1 MTVTATTSPLSAP
14 ESPTRDAHI
23 TALPAPESATRLTT
37 VESLPAPVPVPT
49 IVHASPEVQEF
60 AGERLADFHA
70 NPATFG
76 RIAASCCP
84 EAAAFARADLLASGI
99 PPLADA
105 VLRSTFQRKFPVT
118 CARILADPQ
127 AFTAGHLVAALLDT
141 WHEVAV
147 EMLLRYVVQEGVET
161 RHIDAVCRNLAT
173 HALDASGGVGSGY
186 VPGERETGDLEAV
199 DLPSH
204 PARFHPTLRVRR
216 YLAEILANPVLGIP
230 HRMTELGFRDYAVAY
245 PSIEHLSHDEVF
257 QETSVDLRR
266 KVFSDAIDNAEQL
279 SSYLQLPKIAAG
291 ASAVGW
297 FRQTGRA
304 VGKSKTRDAI
314 NRHAKLVSADFARDL
329 AASEE
334 RIGGVS
340 REILQDEFLRE
351 QAIAD
356 RDSLDTDFELDS
368 RNPVGALV
376 DALESARELAGGNR
390 LRNSAMLVLAGA
402 SVFRNT
408 FALPELTLPADQD
421 ELERVRVAIE
431 STPGEVHRSLKAW
444 HDALKGASTRDQR
457 DIDPALVELWQHY
470 SALEADALLGRG
482 PQVALI
488 LARAAVAVLPTPKTD
503 SRLAFIA
510 SITAASTDPAWAK
523 VAPRIASGFTARF
536 CKRTPDE
543 ESQAWPTALRLA
555 LDAEDAPLGI
565 TSTDVERNLREL
577 HLLSHLSTQEA
588 TQPLHE
594 LLART

>member
-1 MTVTATTSPLSAP
+1 M
-14 ESPTRDAHI
+14 
-23 TALPAPESATRLTT
+23 PA
-37 VESLPAPVPVPT
+37 PT
-49 IVHASPEVQEF
+49 IVHASPAVQEF
-60 AGERLADFHA
+60 AGERLAEFHA

-76 RIAASCCP
+76 RIAASGCP
-84 EAAAFARADLLASGI
+84 EAATFARADLIASGI

-105 VLRSTFQRKFPVT
+105 VLRSTFQRKLPVT

-127 AFTAGHLVAALLDT
+127 AFTAGHLVAALLDA

-147 EMLLRYVVQEGVET
+147 EMLLRYVVQDSVET

-173 HALDASGGVGSGY
+173 HALDQSGGVGSGY

-204 PARFHPTLRVRR
+204 PSRFHSTLRVRR
-216 YLAEILANPVLGIP
+216 YLAEILANPKLGIP

-257 QETSVDLRR
+257 METSVDLRR
-266 KVFSDAIDNAEQL
+266 KVFSDAVHEGARPSGKHL
-279 SSYLQLPKIAAG
+279 SSYLQLPKIAKG

-356 RDSLDTDFELDS
+356 RDGLDTDFELDS
-368 RNPVGALV
+368 RDPVGVLV

-390 LRNSAMLVLAGA
+390 QRNSAILVLAGA
-402 SVFRNT
+402 NVFRSSFT
-408 FALPELTLPADQD
+408 LPELTLPADPE

-523 VAPRIASGFTARF
+523 VAARISSGFAARF
-536 CKRTPDE
+536 CKRAPDPA
-543 ESQAWPTALRLA
+543 SQAWSNALRLA
-555 LDAEDAPLGI
+555 LDAEDAPLGL
-565 TSTDVERNLREL
+565 TSADVERNLREL
-577 HLLSHLSTQEA
+577 YLLSHLPAQAETQL
-588 TQPLHE
+588 LHD